1 MMPNDRLLTPH
12 PGQKSRDSHKFIA
25 ADIETDGLGGDY
37 LYGAAWVNGEDDPVY
52 FDDAESMLKWFL
64 SRKYASYTMGFHNLD
79 YDFRYFLEL
88 LIPYTEQGFTFE
100 PVTRRDER
108 LIAVVIR
115 HTEQKRKWIIAD
127 TYALMPSKLA
137 NLANLAGMPKLNIGL
152 AENVTFDKSNPH
164 HVAYLRRDVEMLKK
178 AYIAFSEQIYEA
190 FQIYPSLTAGS
201 TAIKAIRRN
210 LPGAFWRQRNEVE
223 DFCRKAMFGGL
234 TFLRSTRKHEDCTLI
249 DANAMYAWAMRQ
261 GVPVGSGTYTSY
273 ELPDL
278 PGVYRCTV
286 SVSKEIPFTFVP
298 VRTKNGIHF
307 PTGTFETHLATPT
320 IEAARQRGYQIIV
333 HEGYVF
339 DEIKPI
345 FDGFVE
351 QCERIE
357 MEHKGTALGDA
368 IKILRN
374 SGYGKFAQG
383 KTGRDYLIA
392 DELPDEYT
400 PVIDEV
406 TGELNDHLGY
416 IESER
421 SQSHMMIVWGLW
433 ITSHARI
440 HLTDAVY
447 AIGPHH
453 VINGDTDSITANTG
467 AVLDA
472 INRGVIEISKQ
483 YGDWKIDKTFV
494 WFRPQAPKNYLGITV
509 DGKQIQRSKG
519 TPLAL
524 LSFADHER
532 AGDGETVSID
542 MTSVNKPLAM
552 MKDGKP
558 SAQQRKRTV
567 SNIAN
572 SPGWF
577 VENGA
582 VYPRHIEGTDP

>member
-1 MMPNDRLLTPH
+1 
-12 PGQKSRDSHKFIA
+12 
-25 ADIETDGLGGDY
+25 
-37 LYGAAWVNGEDDPVY
+37 
-52 FDDAESMLKWFL
+52 
-64 SRKYASYTMGFHNLD
+64 
-79 YDFRYFLEL
+79 
-88 LIPYTEQGFTFE
+88 
-100 PVTRRDER
+100 
-108 LIAVVIR
+108 
-115 HTEQKRKWIIAD
+115 
-127 TYALMPSKLA
+127 
-137 NLANLAGMPKLNIGL
+137 
-152 AENVTFDKSNPH
+152 
-164 HVAYLRRDVEMLKK
+164 
-178 AYIAFSEQIYEA
+178 
-190 FQIYPSLTAGS
+190 
-201 TAIKAIRRN
+201 
-210 LPGAFWRQRNEVE
+210 
-223 DFCRKAMFGGL
+223 
-234 TFLRSTRKHEDCTLI
+234 
-249 DANAMYAWAMRQ
+249 MYAWAMRQ

-286 SVSKEIPFTFVP
+286 AVNRDIPFTFVP

-307 PTGTFETHLATPT
+307 PTGTFETYLATPT
-320 IEAARQRGYQIIV
+320 IESARTRGYRVTV

-339 DEIKPI
+339 DEIKPV

-383 KTGRDYLIA
+383 KIGRDYLIA

-400 PVIDEV
+400 PVIDEA

-416 IESER
+416 IETER

-440 HLTDAVY
+440 HLADAVY

-453 VINGDTDSITANTG
+453 VINGDTDSITASTG

-472 INRGVIEISKQ
+472 INRGVIEISKR

-494 WFRPQAPKNYLGITV
+494 VFQPIAPKNYLGRKS
-509 DGKQIQRSKG
+509 DGTWVQRSKG

-524 LSFADHER
+524 LDVESHLR
-532 AGDGETVSID
+532 AANGETISIQ

-552 MKDGKP
+552 MKDAKP
-558 SAQQRKRTV
+558 SAQTRKRTV

-572 SPGWF
+572 SPGWW
-577 VENGA
+577 VDQGV
-582 VYPRHIEGTDP
+582 VYPRHMDGESP